1 LGLYGDCLT
10 GHDCQVSNAG
20 EYDQRA
26 VSGLARWIP
35 GLDLARRYR
44 RQWLLSD
51 VLAGL
56 ALTALLVPQGMA
68 YAELAGL
75 PAVTGLYTSVMAL
88 LAYAVF
94 GPSRI
99 MVVGPDSALGPM
111 IAAAILPLAGANGD
125 PNRAIALSSI
135 LALLM
140 GAYCIVAGI
149 VRVGTLA
156 ELFSRPMRVGYLN
169 GLAIVVLVSQLPKLF
184 GFSTTANGLRAEFHA
199 FVQGLSA
206 GKTVPASLLIGVAS
220 LVGILALRF
229 WLPKVPGVFLAVVAA
244 TCMVGVFDLSAH
256 GVAVL
261 GVIPA
266 GLPKP
271 SIPRVGLHD
280 VGTLALAALGMAFV
294 TLADTSALSRSL
306 AAKREANVDQ
316 NQELVA
322 LGTANLSAGLFLGF
336 PVSASTGRTIT
347 AESSGSLTQM
357 TGVIGALCILLLLS
371 FANGLL
377 QDLPSSALAAIV
389 IVAAV
394 RLFDL
399 ATLRWLWSVR
409 KSEFLLSLVA
419 LLGVAV
425 FGVLPGIAIAV
436 ALSLGDFV
444 RQAWRPHTAILGR
457 IPGRKGYHDIDRHPE
472 AVQIP
477 GLIIYRFD
485 APMFFA
491 NAKFFSDGVMKA
503 IATRKEQISW
513 IVLAAEP
520 ITDIDT
526 SAAEAFDQLLDDLE
540 VESVQLVL
548 AELKGPVKDRLR
560 SYGLYE
566 RLGDDRFF
574 ATVGAAVHG
583 YLNASGVEWVDW
595 SDEEPDIRRGSHP
608 E

>member
-1 LGLYGDCLT
+1 MFDAGD
-10 GHDCQVSNAG
+10 
-20 EYDQRA
+20 YDQQA
-26 VSGLARWIP
+26 ASGLGRWMP
-35 GLDLARRYR
+35 GLDLVRRYR
-44 RQWLLSD
+44 RQWLFRD

-75 PAVTGLYTSVMAL
+75 PAVTGLYTSVLAL

-111 IAAAILPLAGANGD
+111 IAAAILPLVAANGD
-125 PNRAIALSSI
+125 PNKAVALASI

-140 GAYCIVAGI
+140 GAYCIVAGMI
-149 VRVGTLA
+149 RVGTLA

-184 GFSTTANGLRAEFHA
+184 GFSTTANGLRAEFSA
-199 FVQGLSA
+199 FVHGVSD
-206 GKTVPASLLIGVAS
+206 GKTVPASLIIGLAS
-220 LVGILALRF
+220 LVTILVLRF
-229 WLPKVPGVFLAVVAA
+229 WLPKVPGVFLAVVGA
-244 TCMVGVFDLSAH
+244 TVLVSAFDLSAH

-266 GLPKP
+266 GIPKP

-306 AAKREANVDQ
+306 AAKRGANVDQ

-322 LGTANLSAGLFLGF
+322 LGTANLSAGLFQGF

-357 TGVIGALCILLLLS
+357 TGVIGALCVLVLLS
-371 FANGLL
+371 FTNGLL
-377 QDLPSSALAAIV
+377 QNLPNSALAAIV
-389 IVAAV
+389 IAAAV

-399 ATLRWLWSVR
+399 ATLRWLWKVR
-409 KSEFLLSLVA
+409 KSEFLLSLAA
-419 LLGVAV
+419 LLGVAI

-457 IPGRKGYHDIDRHPE
+457 IPGRKGYHDIERHPE

-477 GLIIYRFD
+477 GLMIYRFD

-491 NAKFFSDGVMKA
+491 NAEFFSDGVKKA
-503 IATRKEQISW
+503 IATRQESITW

-526 SAAEAFDQLLDDLE
+526 SAAEAFDQLLEDLE
-540 VESVQLVL
+540 VESVQLVF

-560 SYGLYE
+560 SYGLYD

-583 YLNASGVEWVDW
+583 YLDASGVEWVDW
-595 SDEEPDIRRGSHP
+595 SDEEPDAGRGSHP

>member
-1 LGLYGDCLT
+1 MSST
-10 GHDCQVSNAG
+10 G
-20 EYDQRA
+20 EYDQQA
-26 VSGLARWIP
+26 ASGLARWIP
-35 GLDLARRYR
+35 GLDLVRGYR
-44 RQWLLSD
+44 RQWLLRD

-75 PAVTGLYTSVMAL
+75 PAVTGLYTSVLAL

-99 MVVGPDSALGPM
+99 MVIGPDSALGPM
-111 IAAAILPLAGANGD
+111 IAAAILPLVAANGD
-125 PNRAIALSSI
+125 PQRAIALASI

-140 GAYCIVAGI
+140 GAYCVVAGL
-149 VRVGTLA
+149 VRIGTLA

-184 GFSTTANGLRAEFHA
+184 GFSTTANGLRAEFSA
-199 FVQGLSA
+199 FAHGVSD

-220 LVGILALRF
+220 LVTILALRF
-229 WLPKVPGVFLAVVAA
+229 WLPKVPGVFLAVVGA
-244 TCMVGVFDLSAH
+244 TVLVSAFDLSAH

-266 GLPKP
+266 GIPKP

-306 AAKREANVDQ
+306 AAKRGANVDQ

-322 LGTANLSAGLFLGF
+322 LGTANLSAGLFQGF
-336 PVSASTGRTIT
+336 PVSASAGRTVA

-357 TGVIGALCILLLLS
+357 TGVIGALCILVLLT
-371 FANGLL
+371 FTNGLL
-377 QDLPSSALAAIV
+377 QNLPNSALAAIV
-389 IVAAV
+389 IAAAV

-399 ATLRWLWSVR
+399 ATLRWLWKVR
-409 KSEFLLSLVA
+409 KSEFLLSVAA
-419 LLGVAV
+419 LLGVAI
-425 FGVLPGIAIAV
+425 FGVLPGIAVAV

-457 IPGRKGYHDIDRHPE
+457 IPGRKGYHDIERHPE

-477 GLIIYRFD
+477 GLIVFRFD
-485 APMFFA
+485 APLFFA
-491 NAKFFSDGVMKA
+491 NAEFFSDEVKTA
-503 IATRKEQISW
+503 IATSEGSITW
-513 IVLAAEP
+513 IILAAEP

-526 SAAEAFDQLLDDLE
+526 SAAEAIDQLLDDLE
-540 VESVQLVL
+540 VESVEFGLRR
-548 AELKGPVKDRLR
+548 AEGSRQGPPTELR
-560 SYGLYE
+560 
-566 RLGDDRFF
+566 
-574 ATVGAAVHG
+574 TV
-583 YLNASGVEWVDW
+583 
-595 SDEEPDIRRGSHP
+595 
-608 E
+608 

>member
-1 LGLYGDCLT
+1 MSS
-10 GHDCQVSNAG
+10 VG
-20 EYDQRA
+20 EYDQQA

-35 GLDLARRYR
+35 GLDLVRGYR
-44 RQWLLSD
+44 RQWLLRD

-75 PAVTGLYTSVMAL
+75 PAVTGLYTSVLAL

-99 MVVGPDSALGPM
+99 MVIGPDSALGPM
-111 IAAAILPLAGANGD
+111 IAAAILPLVAANGD
-125 PNRAIALSSI
+125 PQKAIALASI

-140 GAYCIVAGI
+140 GAYCVVAGM
-149 VRVGTLA
+149 VRIGTLA

-169 GLAIVVLVSQLPKLF
+169 GLAIVVLVSQLSKLF
-184 GFSTTANGLRAEFHA
+184 GFSTTANGLRAEFSA
-199 FVQGLSA
+199 FAHGVSD
-206 GKTVPASLLIGVAS
+206 GKTVPASLVIGLAS
-220 LVGILALRF
+220 LVTILVLRS
-229 WLPKVPGVFLAVVAA
+229 WLPKVPGVFLAVVGA
-244 TCMVGVFDLSAH
+244 TVLVSVFDLSAH

-266 GLPKP
+266 GIPKP

-306 AAKREANVDQ
+306 AAKRGANVDQ

-322 LGTANLSAGLFLGF
+322 LGAANLSAGLFQGF
-336 PVSASTGRTIT
+336 PVSASAGRTVA

-357 TGVIGALCILLLLS
+357 TGVIGAACILLLLS
-371 FANGLL
+371 FTNGVL
-377 QDLPSSALAAIV
+377 QNLPSSALAAIV
-389 IVAAV
+389 IAAAV

-399 ATLRWLWSVR
+399 ATLRWLWKVR
-409 KSEFLLSLVA
+409 KSEFLLSLAA
-419 LLGVAV
+419 LLGVAI

-436 ALSLGDFV
+436 ALSLADFV

-457 IPGRKGYHDIDRHPE
+457 IPGRKGYHDIERHPE

-491 NAKFFSDGVMKA
+491 NAEFFSDGVKNA
-503 IATRKEQISW
+503 IATRHESITW

-540 VESVQLVL
+540 VESVQLVF

-560 SYGLYE
+560 SYELYE
-566 RLGDDRFF
+566 RLGDERFF

-583 YLNASGVEWVDW
+583 YLNSSGVEWVDW
-595 SDEEPDIRRGSHP
+595 SDEEPDAGFGSDP